1 VRTKGHNDLEH
12 VISVYIPTHP
22 FLRPALLPLSQF
34 LRSNATG
41 SNPIVPGASVM
52 ASCVYRKTEGPV
64 ALPNGGKEGG
74 KWEKEKREDGS
85 RGRAEANKL

>member
-1 VRTKGHNDLEH
+1 
-12 VISVYIPTHP
+12 
-22 FLRPALLPLSQF
+22 
-34 LRSNATG
+34 
-41 SNPIVPGASVM
+41 M

-74 KWEKEKREDGS
+74 KWGKEKREDGG